1 MYMVCNVLDDINSQ
15 CMGLFK
21 PTNRTFNAD
30 LNHVRVV
37 NYVEREVCEE
47 AVIVFY
53 ESVLFCSSCAE
64 KQIDLNNVDL
74 KKLKVKELKKILSQW
89 GEECRGCAEKSDYI
103 SRINDLKPL
112 HVEL

>member
-1 MYMVCNVLDDINSQ
+1 M
-15 CMGLFK
+15 LF
-21 PTNRTFNAD
+21 R
-30 LNHVRVV
+30 
-37 NYVEREVCEE
+37 
-47 AVIVFY
+47 
-53 ESVLFCSSCAE
+53 SSCAE